1 MILCCK
7 YCPLWQK
14 TSVPISD
21 SVRQKELPPPKQEE
35 SASADH
41 QHLYRRTST
50 TYTNNGKM
58 AKSQEQLLQSCAGC
72 HFLPS
77 AIVQRFTKKPSCCKR
92 VFLQESVL
100 FCKCSL
106 FIIPLIIAQR
116 IIGFHTK
123 TSSFP
128 LLRSIFTL
136 IEWGVQKVHLLENAL
151 EMAQRGGEKHHGSY
165 RFEILYE

>member
-1 MILCCK
+1 MNA
-7 YCPLWQK
+7 
-14 TSVPISD
+14 PISD
-21 SVRQKELPPPKQEE
+21 SVRQKELPLPKQEE
-35 SASADH
+35 SVLDAHRS
-41 QHLYRRTST
+41 LYRKTSI

-58 AKSQEQLLQSCAGC
+58 ARSPEQLLQSCVEC
-72 HFLPS
+72 RFLHS
-77 AIVQRFTKKPSCCKR
+77 AIVRRFTKKPSCCKR
-92 VFLQESVL
+92 LFLQDCVP

-151 EMAQRGGEKHHGSY
+151 EMAQGGKTSW
-165 RFEILYE
+165 FTQI